1 MTLPPIDDD
10 DDDFES
16 SLVTLITEGEVAREL
31 LNAAQA
37 AQEEI
42 DAVDY
47 ERRPRP
53 LELEDQ

>member
-1 MTLPPIDDD
+1 MTLPPID

-37 AQEEI
+37 AQDEI